1 MKRRSFIGVGLLGS
15 ALLVVGGGAGLALRS
30 GDSAVKPKR
39 ALQVLTPTAF
49 PVMVAV
55 AARVMLGT
63 TGDPIE
69 IAHRVD
75 ETLRFAP
82 KQAQRDM
89 NLVLGLFENAL
100 TGLLTRGQPTPFT
113 LLSEA
118 DQDAALKAWR
128 DSRVATLR
136 GAYHGLRKLSLAA
149 HYASPDAFAE
159 VKYPGPSI
167 TKVAPPA
174 MSARGALVVPETPS
188 VEDMPQ

>member
-1 MKRRSFIGVGLLGS
+1 MQRRSFVKFGLLGS
-15 ALLVVGGGAGLALRS
+15 VLLVVGGSAGLALRS
-30 GDSAVKPKR
+30 GDSAIKPTR
-39 ALQVLTPTAF
+39 ALQVLKPTAF

-63 TGDPIE
+63 TANPTE

-82 KQAQRDM
+82 KASQRDM
-89 NLVLGLFENAL
+89 NLVLGLLENAL
-100 TGLLTRGQPTPFT
+100 TGALLRHQPTPFT

-128 DSRVATLR
+128 DSSLGDLR
-136 GAYHGLRKLSLAA
+136 GAYHGLRKLCLAA

-159 VKYPGPSI
+159 VSYPGPSI
-167 TKVAPPA
+167 TKVAPPPI
-174 MSARGALVVPETPS
+174 SARAPLIVPETPS
-188 VEDMPQ
+188 VEDMPE